1 MRVRTAEDAP
11 AINADEYRLKVS
23 GLVENPISLSY
34 KEIKAMT
41 SEERLVE
48 LPCVEG
54 WSETGLWKGP
64 RLTDVL
70 DKAVEKGNAATVVFY
85 SPGGYT
91 TSLSVADVKK
101 ADPLLAYGVNGETL
115 PRDLGFPV
123 RLVVPGKLG
132 YKWIKWV
139 NKIELIEGDYE
150 GYWEKRGYSNEADG
164 GEQ

>member
-1 MRVRTAEDAP
+1 MRIRTAEDAP
-11 AINADEYRLKVS
+11 VINAAEYRLGVE
-23 GLVENPISLSY
+23 GLVDNPISLSY
-34 KEIKAMT
+34 EEIKAMPAD
-41 SEERLVE
+41 ERLVE

-70 DKAVEKGNAATVVFY
+70 GKAGIKEDASTVVFS

-91 TSLSVADVKK
+91 TSLTIDDVNET
-101 ADPLLAYGVNGETL
+101 DPLLAYEVNGEKL

-123 RLVVPGKLG
+123 RLVVPDKLG

-139 NKIELIEGDYE
+139 DKIELIEGDYE
-150 GYWEKRGYSNEADG
+150 GYWEERGYSNDADA
-164 GEQ
+164 E